1 MRNFIKKLCPL
12 FLGAVMLTGNIQS
25 ILASDES
32 TETLTDL
39 MIGCD
44 EYKPYN
50 YFDENGNLVG
60 IDADLAEEACH
71 RMGYEPVYVIMK
83 WTEKEAYLD
92 EQIIDC
98 IWDSH
103 SLNGREDSYLWPE
116 PYMYSQESVIVNE
129 DSSINSLDD
138 LNDKNIATLVNTRA
152 EDILLQLDISP
163 EIYPRNIYSFQ
174 LMKECLTALR
184 QGYVDAV
191 AGDKL
196 YLETYMK
203 DYPGRFRIL
212 DESLETSKLAVAFS
226 KDTDP
231 ELVDKLN
238 ETLNEMKL
246 DGTIDRILEKYETS
260 VENAS

>member
-25 ILASDES
+25 ILALDES

-98 IWDSH
+98 IWDSY
-103 SLNGREDSYLWPE
+103 SLNGREDSYLWSE

-152 EDILLQLDISP
+152 EDILLPLDISP
-163 EIYPRNIYSFQ
+163 EIYV
-174 LMKECLTALR
+174 ECSA
-184 QGYVDAV
+184 
-191 AGDKL
+191 
-196 YLETYMK
+196 
-203 DYPGRFRIL
+203 
-212 DESLETSKLAVAFS
+212 
-226 KDTDP
+226 
-231 ELVDKLN
+231 
-238 ETLNEMKL
+238 
-246 DGTIDRILEKYETS
+246 
-260 VENAS
+260 

>member
-1 MRNFIKKLCPL
+1 
-12 FLGAVMLTGNIQS
+12 MLTGNIQS

-50 YFDENGNLVG
+50 YFNENGNLVG

-98 IWDSH
+98 IWDSY
-103 SLNGREDSYLWPE
+103 SLNGREDSYLWSE

-231 ELVDKLN
+231 ELVDKPN
-238 ETLNEMKL
+238 ETLNNV
-246 DGTIDRILEKYETS
+246 GFAYNDREDVLKDVTFT
-260 VENAS
+260 AK

>member
-1 MRNFIKKLCPL
+1 
-12 FLGAVMLTGNIQS
+12 
-25 ILASDES
+25 
-32 TETLTDL
+32 
-39 MIGCD
+39 
-44 EYKPYN
+44 
-50 YFDENGNLVG
+50 
-60 IDADLAEEACH
+60 
-71 RMGYEPVYVIMK
+71 
-83 WTEKEAYLD
+83 
-92 EQIIDC
+92 
-98 IWDSH
+98 
-103 SLNGREDSYLWPE
+103 
-116 PYMYSQESVIVNE
+116 
-129 DSSINSLDD
+129 
-138 LNDKNIATLVNTRA
+138 
-152 EDILLQLDISP
+152 
-163 EIYPRNIYSFQ
+163 
-174 LMKECLTALR
+174 MKECLTALR

-238 ETLNEMKL
+238 EMKL

>member
-98 IWDSH
+98 IS
-103 SLNGREDSYLWPE
+103 
-116 PYMYSQESVIVNE
+116 
-129 DSSINSLDD
+129 
-138 LNDKNIATLVNTRA
+138 
-152 EDILLQLDISP
+152 
-163 EIYPRNIYSFQ
+163 
-174 LMKECLTALR
+174 
-184 QGYVDAV
+184 
-191 AGDKL
+191 
-196 YLETYMK
+196 
-203 DYPGRFRIL
+203 
-212 DESLETSKLAVAFS
+212 
-226 KDTDP
+226 
-231 ELVDKLN
+231 
-238 ETLNEMKL
+238 
-246 DGTIDRILEKYETS
+246 
-260 VENAS
+260 

>member
-103 SLNGREDSYLWPE
+103 SLNGREDSYLWSE

-191 AGDKL
+191 AGHEGTLIRRTENIKGEYRL
-196 YLETYMK
+196 LEESLLET
-203 DYPGRFRIL
+203 DIG
-212 DESLETSKLAVAFS
+212 VAFS
-226 KDTDP
+226 KKADADLVQKLDRVLTD
-231 ELVDKLN
+231 
-238 ETLNEMKL
+238 MKE
-246 DGTIDRILEKYETS
+246 DGTIASIEEKYD
-260 VENAS
+260 VENWR

>member
-1 MRNFIKKLCPL
+1 
-12 FLGAVMLTGNIQS
+12 
-25 ILASDES
+25 
-32 TETLTDL
+32 
-39 MIGCD
+39 
-44 EYKPYN
+44 
-50 YFDENGNLVG
+50 
-60 IDADLAEEACH
+60 
-71 RMGYEPVYVIMK
+71 
-83 WTEKEAYLD
+83 
-92 EQIIDC
+92 
-98 IWDSH
+98 
-103 SLNGREDSYLWPE
+103 
-116 PYMYSQESVIVNE
+116 MYSQESVIVNE

-260 VENAS
+260 VENASEGAEQ

>member
-1 MRNFIKKLCPL
+1 MILKQKNLNILSGFFFVGVH
-12 FLGAVMLTGNIQS
+12 FLV
-25 ILASDES
+25 
-32 TETLTDL
+32 TD
-39 MIGCD
+39 
-44 EYKPYN
+44 
-50 YFDENGNLVG
+50 
-60 IDADLAEEACH
+60 ACK
-71 RMGYEPVYVIMK
+71 PVYVIMK

-103 SLNGREDSYLWPE
+103 SLNGREDSYLWSE

-138 LNDKNIATLVNTRA
+138 DKNIATLVNTRA